1 MIGCSADCPAI
12 GYGVKSPA
20 FIGAT
25 SGDKPSVVPA
35 QRRLLDHKST
45 SQRAQATS
53 SMDVTYLGRRNSTR
67 IETYAAGSW
76 IRLQNADARRSR
88 DLERHEAE
96 LPFVATPKAIQK
108 AVA

>member
-1 MIGCSADCPAI
+1 M
-12 GYGVKSPA
+12 
-20 FIGAT
+20 
-25 SGDKPSVVPA
+25 VPA

-53 SMDVTYLGRRNSTR
+53 SMYVIDLGRRNSTR
-67 IETYAAGSW
+67 IKTYAAGSW
-76 IRLQNADARRSR
+76 IRMQNADARRSR

-96 LPFVATPKAIQK
+96 LPFVATPKAIQM